1 MSNLSPNRKRE
12 FKMRRFEKI
21 VIIVGTDDDLFDFS
35 DPSLYDW
42 SFELESVLPKQCKLV
57 EIGREVVE
65 EEKWMNDL
73 MDIKGPIPRY
83 DP

>member
-1 MSNLSPNRKRE
+1 
-12 FKMRRFEKI
+12 MRRYKKFC
-21 VIIVGTDDDLFDFS
+21 IIIGTEDDGFDFA
-35 DPSLYDW
+35 DPTIYDW
-42 SFELESVLPKQCKLV
+42 SFEIENVLPKECKLI

-65 EEKWMNDL
+65 EEKWMNDV

>member
-1 MSNLSPNRKRE
+1 
-12 FKMRRFEKI
+12 MRRFEKI

-42 SFELESVLPKQCKLV
+42 SFELESVLPKQCKLI

-65 EEKWMNDL
+65 EEKWMNEV
-73 MDIKGPIPRY
+73 MNMKGEKMSYSGYEGP
-83 DP
+83 

>member
-1 MSNLSPNRKRE
+1 
-12 FKMRRFEKI
+12 MRRYKKFC
-21 VIIVGTDDDLFDFS
+21 IIIGTEDDGFDFT
-35 DPSLYDW
+35 DPTVFDW
-42 SFELESVLPKQCKLV
+42 SFEVEKMLPKGIKLL

-73 MDIKGPIPRY
+73 MDMKGPLPRY